1 MMFVTEEIRGMKTRS
16 RLLVLIFLLSVS
28 AFAQQKKRV
37 AVLDFDYATVQSS
50 VNAIF
55 GGNNDVGKGI
65 ADLLVGNLVKG
76 EVYSVVE
83 RKAIDKILT
92 EQNFSNSDRT
102 DPNTAAKLG
111 RILGVDAII
120 VGSITQFGR
129 DDRQT
134 NIGGGAIG
142 GLTGKY
148 GLGGV
153 GKKSSKAV
161 VALSARVVSTDTAE
175 ILAVASG
182 KGESSR
188 SGAALLGSG
197 GSISGAGGG
206 EYDMTS
212 SNFANTILGEAVTQ
226 AVNGL
231 SRELNGNAQR
241 LPTHKIVLD
250 GLVADV
256 SGDTIVLNIGSK
268 VGVKVGDTLEIKR
281 MGREIRDPATGK
293 VIRRAETPL
302 GQVTVTEVDELS
314 AVGRYSGSEKPKVG
328 DAAKGGQ

>member
-1 MMFVTEEIRGMKTRS
+1 MKRRS
-16 RLLVLIFLLSVS
+16 RLLFLTFLLSVS
-28 AFAQQKKRV
+28 AFAQKKRV
-37 AVLDFDYATVQSS
+37 AVLNFDYATVQSS

-65 ADLLVGNLVKG
+65 ADLLVENLVKG

-83 RKAIDKILT
+83 RKDIDKILT

-102 DPNTAAKLG
+102 DPNTAAKVG

-134 NIGGGAIG
+134 NIGGSAIG

-161 VALSARVVSTDTAE
+161 VVLSARVVSTDTAE

-188 SGAALLGSG
+188 SGASLLGSG

-212 SNFANTILGEAVTQ
+212 SNFANTILGEAVTL

-256 SGDTIVLNIGSK
+256 SGDTLVLNIGSRA
-268 VGVKVGDTLEIKR
+268 GVKVGDTLQIKR
-281 MGREIRDPATGK
+281 IGREIRDPATGK
-293 VIRRAETPL
+293 VIRRAEANL
-302 GQVTVTEVDELS
+302 GQVTITEVDELS